1 MMNLNRIFLQLQ
13 FKSSRMDDFLFK
25 VVNGAVEIV
34 KSPFQVLPSEKVADK
49 LKQIFDEAVRVPS
62 ATQHTVP
69 PLRLDTVPPLRSMNR
84 AFPSQ
89 ACECGNFNL
98 VSNPAGR
105 DFDRIVGGFVAPP
118 NSIPYQVGIWYKKYD

>member
-89 ACECGNFNL
+89 GL
-98 VSNPAGR
+98 V
-105 DFDRIVGGFVAPP
+105 
-118 NSIPYQVGIWYKKYD
+118 